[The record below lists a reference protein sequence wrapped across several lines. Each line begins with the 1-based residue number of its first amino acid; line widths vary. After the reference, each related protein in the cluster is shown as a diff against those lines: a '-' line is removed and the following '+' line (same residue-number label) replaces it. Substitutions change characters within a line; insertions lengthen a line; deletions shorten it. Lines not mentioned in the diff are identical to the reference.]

1 MRNLT
6 EGNPARL
13 ILAFTLPLIAGNIF
27 QQLYAFVDTLIVGRF
42 LGVTAL
48 AAVGCTGSLMFL
60 MLGFVIGMT
69 AGFSIYTG
77 QRFGAGDAEGVKKSV
92 AACLVLSLGASFV
105 LTFFGLTLCREMLV
119 LMQTPP
125 EILEGATT
133 FISVVYGG
141 IVMFVLIQMQT
152 NIIRALGDS
161 RTPTIILATA
171 LIINIVLEPIAILV
185 LDWGIK
191 GAALATVASQ
201 FCGNIICFWYIKSKV
216 PAIHL
221 TAEDIRGLDRKTLY
235 AHLKIGLP
243 MGFQAS
249 IIAVG
254 AVVLQVALNNLGAVA
269 VASYAASQKVDAV
282 ALMPM
287 MSFGMAMAAYTAQN
301 YGARKYD
308 RIIEGVKKCVCMSV
322 GFAFLAAA
330 FNITFGTD
338 IMYLFVGDGQDE
350 VIGYGRLYL
359 VVNGLCYFIL
369 ALLFIFRYTLQG
381 LGQSTVPTLAGI
393 MELLMRVAAAVFL
406 VKYYGFLGACFA
418 NPLAWLGACLPLAWA
433 YFVAQ
438 RKFKHILAR
447 RALLAKP
454 REV

>member
-1 MRNLT
+1 MKNLT
-6 EGNPARL
+6 EGEPARL

-42 LGVTAL
+42 LGVEAL

-60 MLGFVIGMT
+60 MLGFVVGMT

-77 QRFGAGDAEGVKKSV
+77 QRFGAKDEEGVRKST
-92 AACLVLSLGASFV
+92 AACLVLSLSASLI
-105 LTFFGLTLCREMLV
+105 LTVAGTLMCRHFLV
-119 LMQTPP
+119 WMQTPP
-125 EILEGATT
+125 EILDGATA
-133 FISVVYGG
+133 FISIVYGG
-141 IVMFVLIQMQT
+141 IVMFVFIQMQT

-161 RTPTIILATA
+161 RTPTIILASA
-171 LIINIVLEPIAILV
+171 LIINIILEPIAILV
-185 LDWGIK
+185 FEWGIP

-201 FCGNIICFWYIKSKV
+201 FIGNLLCLYFIKKKL
-216 PAIHL
+216 PIIHL
-221 TAEDIRGLDRKTLY
+221 TLADIKSLDKKTLR

-249 IIAVG
+249 IIAIG

-308 RIIEGVKKCVCMSV
+308 RIIEGVKKCAVMSV
-322 GFAFLAAA
+322 GFAVLAAT
-330 FNITFGTD
+330 FNIALGSH
-338 IMYLFVGDGQDE
+338 IMYLFVGDGQDD
-350 VIGYGRLYL
+350 VIAYGQMYL
-359 VVNGLCYFIL
+359 TVNGVCYFIL

-381 LGQSTVPTLAGI
+381 LGQSTVPTVAGI
-393 MELLMRVAAAVFL
+393 MELLMRVAAAIFL
-406 VKYYGFLGACFA
+406 VEHLGFLGACLA
-418 NPLAWLGACLPLAWA
+418 NPLAWLGACLPLAVA
-433 YFVAQ
+433 YFSVQ
-438 RKFKHILAR
+438 KKFKRVLLRRETLANH
-447 RALLAKP
+447 AQ
-454 REV
+454 V

>member
-77 QRFGAGDAEGVKKSV
+77 QRFGAGDAEGVKKSA

-201 FCGNIICFWYIKSKV
+201 FCGNIICFWYIKSKI

-221 TAEDIRGLDRKTLY
+221 TAEDIRSLDRKTLY

-406 VKYYGFLGACFA
+406 VKYYGFLGACLA
-418 NPLAWLGACLPLAWA
+418 NPLAWLGACLPLAVS
-433 YFVAQ
+433 YFLVC
-438 RKFKHILAR
+438 
-447 RALLAKP
+447 AL
-454 REV
+454 

>member
-1 MRNLT
+1 MKNLT
-6 EGNPARL
+6 DGEPAKL

-69 AGFSIYTG
+69 SGFSIYTG
-77 QRFGAGDAEGVKKSV
+77 QRFGANDEAGVKKS
-92 AACLVLSLGASFV
+92 AATCLVLSLFSSII
-105 LTFFGLTLCREMLV
+105 LTILGTSLCQTFLV
-119 LMQTPP
+119 LMQTPA
-125 EILEGATT
+125 EILDGATA
-133 FISVVYGG
+133 FISIVYGG
-141 IVMFVLIQMQT
+141 IILFVMMQMQT

-161 RTPTIILATA
+161 RTPTIILAST
-171 LIINIVLEPIAILV
+171 LIVNIILEPIAILV
-185 LDWGIK
+185 LEWGIK

-201 FCGNIICFWYIKSKV
+201 FIGNAICLYYIRKKV
-216 PAIHL
+216 PAIHI
-221 TAEDIRGLDRKTLY
+221 TVNDIKSIDRKILQ

-243 MGFQAS
+243 MGFQSS
-249 IIAVG
+249 IIAIG
-254 AVVLQVALNNLGAVA
+254 AVVLQVALNNLGPLA

-308 RIIEGVKKCVCMSV
+308 RIIDGVKKCAFMSV
-322 GFAFLAAA
+322 GFAILAAI
-330 FNITFGTD
+330 FNIKFGTD
-338 IMYLFVGDGQDE
+338 IMYLFVGDDQEE
-350 VIGYGRLYL
+350 VIAYGRLYL

-381 LGQSTVPTLAGI
+381 LGQSTIPTVAGI
-393 MELLMRVAAAVFL
+393 MELFMRVAAAIFL
-406 VKYYGFLGACFA
+406 VKHYGFLGACFA
-418 NPLAWLGACLPLAWA
+418 NPLAWLGACIPLTFA
-433 YFVAQ
+433 YFSAQ
-438 RKFKHILAR
+438 KKFKRILAR
-447 RALLAKP
+447 HKLHAK
-454 REV
+454 